1 MENTE
6 ETNNN
11 TSLLVDEP
19 ISIPAQDRLNRIQ
32 FAEHLANV
40 FLEHEGGNCII
51 ASLNGEWGC
60 GKSSILN
67 LIEGYLID
75 KQNNGEDII
84 ILRFEPWN
92 ASDVEQLTAMFFREL
107 KLSIIGVDKNKT
119 TKANIGK
126 LLDIF
131 SGILTIAQL
140 SPIGNQYFSMGSAL
154 TKKAGGMLKDTPSKT
169 QEEIKK
175 QLDKILEEYA
185 KRIFI
190 IMDDIDRL
198 DIDAMKLLFRLI
210 RNNANFKNTTYLLA
224 FDRNLVEDVLEC
236 EQPGHGK
243 EYIDKIVQVPIDVPS
258 PDEGI
263 ITNILIAELDT
274 LVNNWGEEGFDRPHW
289 EKLYPEGRFRAYFKN
304 IRKIVR
310 YINGLEIT
318 YPLVSSEV
326 DMVDFMALNLIRT
339 FAPLSYEMIRKNKD
353 ILTKGK
359 TGASIGQTSVELTK
373 EIMNRIYNIPSMI
386 EGREKEAEKERDL
399 TSLVESTCRAL
410 FPTISS
416 IMGGYSYSYSYSGG
430 GEEEWRQKKRICS
443 QDYFDKYF
451 MLGTPI
457 HDISDEEIRVF
468 IASTEDIDAFNKKLI
483 EYFDRKKGK
492 RLLEKIEDYI
502 SHVNEEHIEG
512 VVIALFN
519 AEDKIVAEPRFMM
532 MMNADLSV
540 VRIVHL
546 LLGRI
551 QELENRKQT
560 LLNAIEK
567 CNKVYLPV
575 HFVSFLTPR
584 AKGGDDEESKKEMLG
599 FSVSDLREIQEK
611 CLDRIKLFVREGI
624 LSKVPNLDAV
634 LYRWKEWENIEEAK
648 KYVEKLIVTDEGLW
662 DFLAGFTN
670 EVLSS
675 AGNYKTIQLNYVRE
689 FTDFESAEKRIKS
702 IVTEHSDTLT
712 EKQKEIVDA
721 LENGKRKDLP

>member
-40 FLEHEGGNCII
+40 LLEHKGGNCII

-75 KQNNGEDII
+75 EQNNGEDII

-92 ASDVEQLTAMFFREL
+92 ASGVEQLTAMFFREL

-154 TKKAGGMLKDTPSKT
+154 TKKAGGILKDTPNKT

-175 QLDKILEEYA
+175 QLDNMLKKYA

-190 IMDDIDRL
+190 IIDDIDRL

-263 ITNILIAELDT
+263 ISNILIDELDT
-274 LVNNWGEEGFDRPHW
+274 IVKKWGEEGFDRAHW

-304 IRKIVR
+304 IRKVVR

-326 DMVDFMALNLIRT
+326 DMVDFMGLNLIRT

-353 ILTKGK
+353 ILTKREA
-359 TGASIGQTSVELTK
+359 GASISKTSDKLAK
-373 EIMNRIYNIPSMI
+373 EILNRIYNVPSMI
-386 EGREKEAEKERDL
+386 EGREKEFEKEGEL
-399 TSLVESTCRAL
+399 ASLVESTCKAL
-410 FPTISS
+410 FPKISS
-416 IMGGYSYSYSYSGG
+416 IIGGFSYSGG

-457 HDISDEEIRVF
+457 HDISDEEMRVF
-468 IASTEDIDAFNKKLI
+468 IDSTEDIDAFYNKLI

-502 SHVNEEHIEG
+502 SNVNEEHIEG

-519 AEDKIVAEPRFMM
+519 AEDKIVVEPRFMM
-532 MMNADLSV
+532 TMDADLST

-551 QELENRKQT
+551 QELGNRKQT

-584 AKGGDDEESKKEMLG
+584 AKEGDSEESKKEMLG
-599 FSVSDLREIQEK
+599 FSASDLREIQEK
-611 CLDRIKLFVREGI
+611 CLDRIKSFVREGT

-634 LYRWKEWENIEEAK
+634 LYRWKEWENIEEVK
-648 KYVEKLIVTDEGLW
+648 KYVGKLIVTDEGLW

-689 FTDFESAEKRIKS
+689 FTDFESAEKRIKD
-702 IVTEHSDTLT
+702 IVTEHSNTLT
-712 EKQKEIVDA
+712 EKQKEVADA
-721 LENGKRKDLP
+721 LENGKRKDLPQ